1 MPSRIRLGSA
11 GARVLRNA
19 PRMAAGRANIG
30 PSFEGGV
37 RRAMRPS
44 VRRSVLWLLPL
55 LVLAAAVAIHVGAPN
70 AADGL
75 RALTWKILAPLATQP
90 LERPPFADR
99 AEEILLALAGL
110 AMIAM
115 FARLRTG
122 WAAFVYA
129 AAAILAGVAAWR
141 LATAQ
146 GLFVDAGY
154 PVVGLTAVF
163 LAGAITPMFAGA
175 NERAQVKRSLE
186 THVAPSVMAAIE
198 RTPEVLKLGGET
210 RTMSYLVCGI
220 RRYPQL
226 VQAFADEPE
235 ILRRITRKTLTALS
249 DTVLKYHGTVD
260 RVLPGGL
267 TAFFNA
273 PLEDAQHA
281 IHACECALSM
291 TRALESVSHA
301 FEQERRKDG
310 TPYPPIEIGVGVHTG
325 PGVVGDFGTDARAE
339 YTVAGLGVVLAGEI
353 EELSSKYGPA
363 IVATEATRLLAERNF
378 AFLEVDTVITPNAEE
393 PVKIYALIGNPLM
406 RASPKYRALA
416 TFHEHIFQS
425 YRACQWAKARAL
437 IEQCRKL
444 SGASPQLYDLYLN
457 RIAYYEAHP
466 PGENW
471 NGAVNTP
478 IV

>member
-1 MPSRIRLGSA
+1 
-11 GARVLRNA
+11 
-19 PRMAAGRANIG
+19 
-30 PSFEGGV
+30 
-37 RRAMRPS
+37 MRPS

-55 LVLAAAVAIHVGAPN
+55 LVLAAVIAIHVAFPN
-70 AADGL
+70 TANAI
-75 RALTWKILAPLATQP
+75 RALTLRWLAPLSAQP

-99 AEEILLALAGL
+99 AEDVLLAVGG
-110 AMIAM
+110 IAM
-115 FARLRTG
+115 VALFAQLRTG
-122 WAAFVYA
+122 WAGLVYLVVGAIA
-129 AAAILAGVAAWR
+129 AVAAWR

-154 PVVGLTAVF
+154 PVVGLTMVF
-163 LAGAITPMFAGA
+163 LVGAITPMFAGA

-186 THVAPSVMAAIE
+186 THVGPTVMAAIE
-198 RTPEVLKLGGET
+198 RTPEVLKLAGET

-235 ILRRITRKTLTALS
+235 ILRRITRKTLTALA
-249 DTVLKYHGTVD
+249 DTVMKYHGTVD
-260 RVLPGGL
+260 RIVPGGL

-273 PLEDAQHA
+273 PLEDSQHA
-281 IHACECALSM
+281 IHACECALTM
-291 TRALESVSHA
+291 TRALESVAHA
-301 FEQERRKDG
+301 FDQERRKDG
-310 TPYPPIEIGVGVHTG
+310 TPYPPIEVGVGVHTG
-325 PGVVGDFGTDARAE
+325 PGVVGDFGTDVRPE
-339 YTVAGLGVVLAGEI
+339 YTVAGLGIVLAAEI
-353 EELSSKYGPA
+353 EALSSKYGPA
-363 IVATEATRLLAERNF
+363 IIATEGTRQLAERNF
-378 AFLEVDTVITPNAEE
+378 AFLEVDTINTPNAAE
-393 PVKIYALIGNPLM
+393 PVKLYALIGNPLM

-425 YRACQWAKARAL
+425 YRAGQWAKAKAL

-444 SGASPQLYDLYLN
+444 SGASPQLYDLYMN

-471 NGAVNTP
+471 NGAVDTP